1 MYMKHKKLIIS
12 TLLLSLLLA
21 SCASGGDD
29 HSDVT
34 STPDSADTDGSST
47 AETLPPEKT
56 LDLPDT
62 DFGGREF
69 RVLSYGNSKYTQFQN
84 FEVSSDGEN
93 GDVVNDAVFRRNRAI
108 EDKYNVKIAE
118 YRDDSNEDF
127 WTSTLPLL
135 RQTTMAG
142 EDLYDLAF
150 MNLEAIGAAAR
161 EDLLLDLNEIKYI
174 DFSKDWWN
182 PKVNEALEINKK
194 LYFTSSDFSLR
205 DKNRTYIISFN
216 KRIVEDNMLGD
227 PFSIV
232 RDGKWTL
239 DVMTEWAMTAS
250 GDLNGNGEVDYT
262 DAFGIGTDS
271 ENAFVAMVYSCGVNA
286 LKNDSDGRPQLNL
299 NNEHTVNA
307 IDKAM
312 ALYSKPDISLN
323 CSDYNG
329 KDTGSLA
336 PTAVAST
343 AFNEGRLLFNVSFA
357 HSLKGYSANCVDDY
371 GILPFPKYDENQSD
385 YITYADVYGM
395 LFCVPASCGD
405 PDFAGFMLEALSA
418 ASTDTTL
425 KAYYEVSCKTK
436 YTYDPDSAEMLDLA
450 FSNIVYDTSR
460 IYNINGVHDLLH
472 TMAGKKKNNLA
483 SSYATIEKKA
493 SADLDKLWEDF
504 GE

>member
-1 MYMKHKKLIIS
+1 MKHKKLIIS

-29 HSDVT
+29 HGDVT

-84 FEVSSDGEN
+84 FEISSDGEN
-93 GDVVNDAVFRRNRAI
+93 GDVVNDAVFRRNRSI
-108 EDKYNVKIAE
+108 EEKYNVRIKE
-118 YRDDSNEDF
+118 YRDDTNEDF
-127 WTSTLPLL
+127 LTSTLPLL
-135 RQTTMAG
+135 RKTVMAN

-150 MNLEAIGAAAR
+150 MTLYSIGTAAR
-161 EDLLLDLNEIKYI
+161 EDLLRDLNSVDHI

-182 PKVNEALEINKK
+182 PNVNETLEINRK

-205 DKNRTYIISFN
+205 DKNRTYILVFN
-216 KRIVEDNMLGD
+216 KRIVEDNSLGD
-227 PFSIV
+227 LFAVV

-239 DVMTEWAMTAS
+239 DVMGEWAAAVS
-250 GDLNGNGEVDYT
+250 KDLNGNGEVDYT

-271 ENAFVAMVYSCGVNA
+271 GNAFVAMVYSCGVNA
-286 LKNDSDGRPQLNL
+286 LKNDSGGRPQLNL

-307 IDKAM
+307 IDKVM
-312 ALYSKPDISLN
+312 ALYSQPEISIN
-323 CSDYNG
+323 CEDYRG
-329 KDTGSLA
+329 KDTGSLDYNS
-336 PTAVAST
+336 VASG
-343 AFNEGRLLFNVSFA
+343 AFYEGRLLFNASFP
-357 HSLKGYSANCVDDY
+357 HSLKNYSAKCVDDY
-371 GILPFPKYDENQSD
+371 GVIPFPKYDDRQTS
-385 YITYADVYGM
+385 YMTYADNFGM

-405 PDFAGFMLEALSA
+405 PDFTGFMLEALSA
-418 ASTDTTL
+418 ASTDTSL

-460 IYNINGVHDLLH
+460 IYSINGVHDLLH